1 MVIQLVSYLSS
12 LRADERLHLT
22 AEIINQSQSDLILF
36 AGCTLESEQDVY
48 SLAQL
53 IDNETTCAIL
63 EVGCDKSN
71 LMGSTLNNALY
82 KLQDGVFRSMYT
94 GQLFATS
101 ADIDDNPDVCE
112 HLILEL
118 ETRRKVTVA
127 NRQAV
132 VLQCGENNIL
142 RNIQGDRNR
151 AEFRFQS
158 DSELHNRFEE
168 VINHADIILNPMHSP
183 MRNQGKMARRRE
195 YFSAENR
202 AYFSTAN
209 FDDAHS
215 INYKSL
221 QYACIN
227 GVEQEPT
234 SPISP
239 TIGEGNT
246 YLSRTYII

>member
-1 MVIQLVSYLSS
+1 MVIQLMSYLSS
-12 LRADERLHLT
+12 LRADKRLRLT

-36 AGCTLESEQDVY
+36 AGGTLKSEQDVY
-48 SLAQL
+48 RLAQL
-53 IDNETTCAIL
+53 IDNEDTCAIL
-63 EVGCDKSN
+63 EVECDKSN
-71 LMGSTLNNALY
+71 LMGSTLKNALY

-101 ADIDDNPDVCE
+101 ADIDDNPHLCE

-118 ETRRKVTVA
+118 ETRRKVTIA

-158 DSELHNRFEE
+158 DSELRNCFEK

-183 MRNQGKMARRRE
+183 MGNQGKMARRRE

-209 FDDAHS
+209 FNDAHS
-215 INYKSL
+215 MNFKSL

-227 GVEQEPT
+227 GVEQEPVDT
-234 SPISP
+234 A
-239 TIGEGNT
+239 IGEGNT